1 MPHQAAAAPARKPLM
16 PLDEAVALIRASATP
31 LPERLV
37 PLDEAL
43 HHVLSRDVI
52 SLVDVPGFDNSAM
65 DGYALDAAVLAAP
78 GASGGWPVSQRVPAG
93 TQPEPLQAGT
103 VARIFTGAPVPGG
116 ATAVVPQE
124 QADLSVPGRVRFL
137 AEVKPGQ
144 HVRRQGEDMVRGQS
158 VLPAGTRLG
167 AAHLGLAASAGADKV
182 WVRARPKVAL
192 VSTGDELALPGQPL
206 PPGGIYNANR
216 FTLAALLRA
225 WGLEVVDLGRVPDQL
240 SASCEALRAAAAQ
253 ADVVLSSG
261 GVSVG
266 EEDHWRAALNQLGTV
281 QAWALAIKPG
291 KPLLH
296 GVVTAE
302 GGRPVHVMGLPGNP
316 VAAWVT
322 ALVAL
327 DPLLA
332 ALEGGAPRCKGWTAV
347 AGFDWPRPDAR
358 REFLRASLGEDGR
371 VTLHPKQGSAML
383 SSCTQ
388 SDGLV
393 DNPPGQV
400 IRRGDPVRFLPWGQW
415 GLVG

>member
-1 MPHQAAAAPARKPLM
+1 MLKLNFL
-16 PLDEAVALIRASATP
+16 LD
-31 LPERLV
+31 
-37 PLDEAL
+37 L
-43 HHVLSRDVI
+43 H
-52 SLVDVPGFDNSAM
+52 
-65 DGYALDAAVLAAP
+65 DG
-78 GASGGWPVSQRVPAG
+78 
-93 TQPEPLQAGT
+93 T
-103 VARIFTGAPVPGG
+103 
-116 ATAVVPQE
+116 
-124 QADLSVPGRVRFL
+124 
-137 AEVKPGQ
+137 
-144 HVRRQGEDMVRGQS
+144 
-158 VLPAGTRLG
+158 
-167 AAHLGLAASAGADKV
+167 
-182 WVRARPKVAL
+182 
-192 VSTGDELALPGQPL
+192 
-206 PPGGIYNANR
+206 YNANR
-216 FTLAALLRA
+216 FFLRSLLLRL
-225 WGLEVVDLGRVPDQL
+225 GCEVTDLGVVPDRL
-240 SASCEALRAAAAQ
+240 DATIDALRAAAQ
-253 ADVVLSSG
+253 GHDLIVTSG

-358 REFLRASLGEDGR
+358 REFLRASLGEDGC

-400 IRRGDPVRFLPWGQW
+400 IRRGDPVRFLSWGQW